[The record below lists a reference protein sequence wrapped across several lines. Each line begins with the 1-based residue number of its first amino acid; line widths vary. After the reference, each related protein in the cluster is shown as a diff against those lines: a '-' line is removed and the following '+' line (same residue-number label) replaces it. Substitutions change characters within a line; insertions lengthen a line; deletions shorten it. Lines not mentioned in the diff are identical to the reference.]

1 MPAPPS
7 PAQIAKAL
15 ERRVVGQKDAVREM
29 SVALAKKLA
38 RLKVGNILL
47 IGSSGSGKTT
57 LMRAVEDLLAANP
70 ALALRSTVVRVHAN
84 VLGEEAEQG
93 HPGEKLLRRLM
104 ERAREQLGER
114 APVERLIEQATH
126 GLVFVDEVDKI
137 RSQVGGQPNVAGIRA
152 QEALLTLIENESVPF
167 TLPEWAGGATVN
179 VDSSA
184 LLFVCAGA
192 FEGLYDA
199 VYYRVTAGK
208 DQGALRP
215 VTVVDDGGR
224 AREELQFSLRDWL
237 KTEDL
242 FEYGVSPQFLSRF
255 DAVVLLEPLGEEAL
269 LKIFG
274 EGNESGLRQAQAYFS
289 SFGCRL
295 EVTEDAA
302 RRVVREAA
310 RQPRLG
316 ARALKEVFR
325 RIVGPLEFDPHAA
338 AGENGVVRVDL
349 ARVEESPR
357 PRPQGRLGLDD
368 LRLGPELQRLR
379 NAATRPAAAAPAR
392 SPITSRRT
400 AEAPRSA
407 ATRAASPTMSRVG
420 FPQFEC
426 GTMPPRASE

>member
-7 PAQIAKAL
+7 PAQIAQAL
-15 ERRVVGQKDAVREM
+15 EKRIVGQKEAVREM

-38 RLKVGNILL
+38 RLRVGNILL

-57 LMRAVEDLLAANP
+57 LMQAVEELLAANP
-70 ALALRSTVVRVHAN
+70 ALALRSTVVRIHAN

-93 HPGEKLLRRLM
+93 HPAEKLLLRLL
-104 ERAREQLGER
+104 ERARDQLGQS
-114 APVERLIEQATH
+114 APVDRLVEQATH

-152 QEALLTLIENESVPF
+152 QEALLTLIENEAVPF
-167 TLPEWAGGATVN
+167 GLPDWAGGATVN
-179 VDSSA
+179 VNSSG

-199 VYYRVTAGK
+199 VYYRVTAGR
-208 DQGALRP
+208 DQGALKP
-215 VTVVDDGGR
+215 VTVVDEDGR

-269 LKIFG
+269 TKIFV
-274 EGNESGLRQAQAYFS
+274 EGADSGLRQAQAYFS

-295 EVTEDAA
+295 EITRDAVQ
-302 RRVVREAA
+302 RIVREAA

-325 RIVGPLEFDPHAA
+325 RIVAPLEFDPHGA
-338 AGENGVVRVDL
+338 AGDGGVVRIDL
-349 ARVEESPR
+349 ERVK
-357 PRPQGRLGLDD
+357 QAL
-368 LRLGPELQRLR
+368 LRDRKGV
-379 NAATRPAAAAPAR
+379 
-392 SPITSRRT
+392 
-400 AEAPRSA
+400 
-407 ATRAASPTMSRVG
+407 AASTVSG
-420 FPQFEC
+420 WDQSFS
-426 GTMPPRASE
+426 G